1 MSRRI
6 LIERSTSTVVS
17 PGIYRESASLS
28 SPAPLIAMSTFSSR
42 QLPQFFLEPS
52 PTELYKYRPLETS
65 ETIRVIVLQPAR
77 NHNEPLDCN
86 IIHQDRREILLDIR
100 DEQHFEAVSYTWG
113 NPELSCKIVCDEKSA
128 FLNITHNVDSFLR
141 HFRAE
146 SSVRYLWVDA
156 ICLNQVDN
164 DEKSIQVSLM
174 GDIYRQARRILLWL
188 GDASPEDD
196 VQLVFAFLKRLTS
209 IKCIAISKE
218 AIENL
223 SKDVFKYSDITKVQ
237 SFLQRPWFQRRW
249 IIQEVALGHDSIV
262 QCGPFRISWHWF
274 VDAMRR
280 LQIASDRG
288 FITLN
293 SEALDSVHNACI
305 IYSHSNELLT
315 LLWDFHKSECCDPRD
330 RIFALHGLAED
341 VVPSVASETSLEVEN
356 SIARK
361 AFPVNYTSPW
371 IKVYRRLALECV
383 AAGNWHVLLKHLFA
397 FGALWE
403 QQQNPKIP
411 SWIPAWNKV
420 REFPDFMADV
430 PPWTS
435 RVPFLE
441 MRETDRNIL
450 FFGRGTGRKVISISN
465 EWPPTPEMNVILD
478 YAFSKVSIVFHV
490 LAFALAKGLVNL
502 SITDQET
509 KDLLAPQMT
518 SSGERTTWPWSRLA
532 RKLET
537 LSQKQ
542 DASTGGPLV
551 LGILELM
558 KTYSLLKWEG
568 NIIGIGRGDI
578 QIGDTMVHTLEI
590 VWRLDFLPTF
600 CMRPIAQSLL
610 LSDHTSSSDAEEQE
624 WRMGGPAFVLLD
636 GIWEPEPPDWIIG
649 VMV

>member
-1 MSRRI
+1 
-6 LIERSTSTVVS
+6 
-17 PGIYRESASLS
+17 
-28 SPAPLIAMSTFSSR
+28 MSTFSSR

-86 IIHQDRREILLDIR
+86 IIHQDRREILLNIR

-141 HFRAE
+141 HFREE

-196 VQLVFAFLKRLTS
+196 VQLVFAFLKRLTG
-209 IKCIAISKE
+209 IKYIAISKK

-223 SKDVFKYSDITKVQ
+223 NKDVFKHSDITKVQ
-237 SFLQRPWFQRRW
+237 RFLQRPWFQRRW

-280 LQIASDRG
+280 LQMASDRG

-293 SEALDSVHNACI
+293 PGALDSVHNACI
-305 IYSHSNELLT
+305 IYPHASELLT

-330 RIFALHGLAED
+330 RIFALHSLAED
-341 VVPSVASETSLEVEN
+341 VVPSVASETSLELEN

-361 AFPVNYTSPW
+361 AFPVDYTSPW
-371 IKVYRRLALECV
+371 IEVYRRLALECV
-383 AAGNWHVLLKHLFA
+383 AAGNSHVLLKHLFA

-403 QQQNPKIP
+403 QQQNPRIP

-430 PPWTS
+430 SVSTS
-435 RVPFLE
+435 SVPFL
-441 MRETDRNIL
+441 RETDRNIL

-509 KDLLAPQMT
+509 KDLLIPLMIPIGQLC
-518 SSGERTTWPWSRLA
+518 TWPWLDLA
-532 RKLET
+532 DKLES
-537 LSQKQ
+537 LSRKQ
-542 DASTGGPLV
+542 DVSTGEPLV

-568 NIIGIGRGDI
+568 DILGIGRGDI
-578 QIGDTMVHTLEI
+578 QIGDTMVHTVDI
-590 VWRLDFLPTF
+590 VWRSDFLPTF
-600 CMRPIAQSLL
+600 CVRPIAQPLL
-610 LSDHTSSSDAEEQE
+610 LSDHTSSCGAEEQRPKAQA

-636 GIWEPEPPDWIIG
+636 DIWKPEPPDWIIG